1 MEKLTLI
8 LILILSVGCSS
19 KTKTEKAI
27 TEQVSELK
35 PPFKNQGE
43 QEGFWAQEF
52 FKDEYEKQNHIK
64 FNGEIK
70 IVNEYKSLDE
80 HGNFITNANEISF
93 GNRVVEINLNDNKLR
108 SIFENG
114 ILYPDLISEKY
125 FKIWD
130 LEELSFLNKSPKIKR
145 FRIFVNM
152 PERIYTQIILLEL
165 KNESADNQ
173 TSMSEFVENSE
184 LTFIK
189 EAWLMM

>member
-1 MEKLTLI
+1 MKKLTLI
-8 LILILSVGCSS
+8 LILILSIGCSS

-27 TEQVSELK
+27 TEQESELK

-43 QEGFWAQEF
+43 QEDFWAQEF
-52 FKDEYEKQNHIK
+52 FKDEYEKKNHNR

-70 IVNEYKSLDE
+70 IVNEYKSLDDN
-80 HGNFITNANEISF
+80 GNFITNANEISF
-93 GNRVVEINLNDNKLR
+93 GNRVVEINLNDNELR

-125 FKIWD
+125 FKIWN
-130 LEELSFLNKSPKIKR
+130 LEELSFLNKSPKIKK

-173 TSMSEFVENSE
+173 TSMTEFIENAE